1 MQEQDKHNQLGDFG
15 GIPGAPS
22 GPPDAKQAAAAATQA
37 SEGAA
42 QIGAQ
47 KAALSYACAEHI
59 HEAANLFPPMS
70 DAEFAALRES
80 IRVDGQTDPIW
91 TWQGK
96 VIDGRHRLRACN
108 ELNIEPKMCE
118 WDGKGSL
125 IAFVVARNLT
135 RRHLDE
141 SQRAMVAARLKPA
154 FEQDARQRVMAG
166 KELDPQTN
174 LSGGQTRAQAGE
186 VLNVSGTSVTNACRV
201 LKLGI
206 PELISAVDRAEIA
219 VSKAALIAQFTKEQQ
234 AKILALSPQE
244 ADKATKA
251 LIFERKQAAVAAATG
266 KPPFDARAWG
276 DQRLLETFKCL
287 GARLT
292 RPYLPA
298 RADPQLAGRTL
309 QSRRAAREF
318 CTLNS
323 KRRPDRDQG

>member
-22 GPPDAKQAAAAATQA
+22 GPPAVEQGSAGSNCTPDCA
-37 SEGAA
+37 SPEGMPEDSVQTLAFS
-42 QIGAQ
+42 
-47 KAALSYACAEHI
+47 KYEI
-59 HEAANLFPPMS
+59 HAVANLFPPMGES
-70 DAEFAALRES
+70 EYIAFREG
-80 IRVDGQTDPIW
+80 IRAIGQTDPIW

-108 ELNIEPKMCE
+108 ELGIEPKICE
-118 WDGKGSL
+118 WDGLGSL

-154 FEQDARQRVMAG
+154 LEQDARQRVLAG

-234 AKILALSPQE
+234 AKILALPPQE

-251 LIFERKQAAVAAATG
+251 LIFERKQAAVRCSRLGRSAS
-266 KPPFDARAWG
+266 ARDIQMSG
-276 DQRLLETFKCL
+276 RTPDK
-287 GARLT
+287 T
-292 RPYLPA
+292 RPHLPA

-309 QSRRAAREF
+309 QSRRTAREF
-318 CTLNS
+318 CALNS
-323 KRRPDRDQG
+323 KRRPDCDQG